1 MSSVC
6 GEIRNSDSM
15 SRVEWQCG
23 LAVYLA
29 KTMKGASKELAAKL
43 ELAGHPNMF
52 PSTPVATT
60 AEWDLLHTLDYRTL
74 LCCNVQRCNAAAWN
88 SAISAIYDEVDD
100 IGSLLGNLREVPRT
114 VSPSKDATVLFMP
127 SQAAI
132 RTFLMDSPEATAQE
146 LMAHTAQTQRMYT
159 KFFIE
164 QNYGP
169 PIPGGTEYDL
179 DEALG
184 LYESVH
190 VLEGLSKRWSP
201 VHLFKCNCPEFFK
214 SALCVHSR
222 LAGMA
227 CDSKIKVPASS
238 LGITIQSRRKRGR
251 PSTKGSELGD
261 AGEARARA
269 RLALQSE
276 YRVPKVS
283 LYMFAAFS

>member
-1 MSSVC
+1 
-6 GEIRNSDSM
+6 
-15 SRVEWQCG
+15 
-23 LAVYLA
+23 
-29 KTMKGASKELAAKL
+29 
-43 ELAGHPNMF
+43 MF

-60 AEWDLLHTLDYRTL
+60 AEWDLLQTLDYRTL
-74 LCCNVQRCNAAAWN
+74 LCCNVQKCNAAAWN
-88 SAISAIYDEVDD
+88 SAIAAIYAEVEDV
-100 IGSLLGNLREVPRT
+100 GSLLGSLREVQRT
-114 VSPSKDATVLFMP
+114 VSPSKDATVLLMP
-127 SQAAI
+127 SQLAI
-132 RTFLMDSPEATAQE
+132 KAFLKESPEATAQE
-146 LMAHTAQTQRMYT
+146 LMAHTAQTQRLYT

-164 QNYGP
+164 KDYGP

-184 LYESVH
+184 LYESVN

-214 SALCVHSR
+214 AASCVHCL
-222 LAGMA
+222 LASMV

-238 LGITIQSRRKRGR
+238 LGVTIQSRRKRGR
-251 PSTKGSELGD
+251 PSAKGSDLGD

-283 LYMFAAFS
+283 LCMLAALSWH